1 MNIDNQTDIT
11 NNIQNN
17 YLTNEIADNNN
28 IGTNIPHSLPLNSS
42 NYEYVTKGRKT
53 LYNSTHLNLESPKKQ
68 NPSRSKRL
76 SLLNKGNKDSNMYNK
91 NIELF
96 SFGKEMFNS
105 NKKLRKK
112 NNEQSKSL
120 NLNYKLLIKRIAAQL
135 RKRVKL
141 PTCKIIKVYQPYR
154 ELILRIAR
162 GIKKTSKKYN
172 NKEINKDND
181 SGKYG
186 VSLILKEE
194 NNKSKQKEINLQPK
208 ERKEQEDNINYLL
221 SIDDTSQNINFIND
235 FEKFIEIN
243 NIEISDT
250 KIPSFKNENN
260 KYLLTNLFFWIKFIK
275 YICQKFKNNL
285 SFFNFMN
292 FVEVFYNWIDM
303 DKYDLNI
310 FNKLIIEQMELA
322 FDKVAINNFLLIH
335 KLKSID
341 ELFLRY
347 KIMNNFKEAKKR
359 ENCQC
364 PSCQNIKQ
372 QVINYNKKN
381 TFISY
386 SEENNFNY
394 VNKVI
399 KFPET
404 KTIFDDKYI
413 GLSIDNLN
421 NNNNNDNEFK
431 NNIIPEFF
439 RWSREIKQP
448 KNIIP
453 EKILQYNDDKKI
465 TDFFVYTKIQRSA
478 KKAKEKKEDE
488 KSANKSI
495 KKSVNKSS
503 SKKKKKN
510 KSISN
515 EKKRK
520 KSGVKNNKKGKKRS
534 HYSTKEIFEL
544 INMEE

>member
-76 SLLNKGNKDSNMYNK
+76 SLLNKGNKDNNMYNK

-172 NKEINKDND
+172 NKEINKNND
-181 SGKYG
+181 RDKYEI
-186 VSLILKEE
+186 SLILKEE

-208 ERKEQEDNINYLL
+208 EKQEREDNINYLL

-364 PSCQNIKQ
+364 PSCLNIKQ

-413 GLSIDNLN
+413 GLSIDNL
-421 NNNNNDNEFK
+421 NNNNDNEFK

-478 KKAKEKKEDE
+478 KKTKEKKEDE

-520 KSGVKNNKKGKKRS
+520 KSGIKNNKKGKKRS

>member
-11 NNIQNN
+11 NDIQNN

-76 SLLNKGNKDSNMYNK
+76 SLLNKGNKDNNMYNK

-120 NLNYKLLIKRIAAQL
+120 NLNYKLLIKRIANQL

-172 NKEINKDND
+172 NKEINKNND
-181 SGKYG
+181 RDKYEI
-186 VSLILKEE
+186 SLILKEE

-208 ERKEQEDNINYLL
+208 EKQEREDNINYLL

-421 NNNNNDNEFK
+421 NNNNDNEFK

-478 KKAKEKKEDE
+478 KKEKEKKEDE

-520 KSGVKNNKKGKKRS
+520 KSGIKNNKKGKKRS

>member
-28 IGTNIPHSLPLNSS
+28 IGANAPHSLPLNSS

-181 SGKYG
+181 RGKYG

-347 KIMNNFKEAKKR
+347 KIMNIFKEAKKR

-421 NNNNNDNEFK
+421 NNNNDNEFK

-478 KKAKEKKEDE
+478 KKTKEKKEDE

-520 KSGVKNNKKGKKRS
+520 KSGIKNNKKGKKRS

>member
-96 SFGKEMFNS
+96 KEMFNS

-120 NLNYKLLIKRIAAQL
+120 NLNYKLLIKRIASQL

-172 NKEINKDND
+172 NKEINKNND
-181 SGKYG
+181 RDKYEI
-186 VSLILKEE
+186 SLILKEE

-208 ERKEQEDNINYLL
+208 EEDNINYLL

-275 YICQKFKNNL
+275 YICHKFKNNL

-421 NNNNNDNEFK
+421 NNNNDNEFK

-478 KKAKEKKEDE
+478 KKKKEKKEDE

-495 KKSVNKSS
+495 KKSENKSS

-520 KSGVKNNKKGKKRS
+520 KSGIKNNKKGKKRS

>member
-181 SGKYG
+181 RGKYG

-208 ERKEQEDNINYLL
+208 EKQEREDNINYLL

-275 YICQKFKNNL
+275 YICHKFKNNL

-421 NNNNNDNEFK
+421 NNNNDNEFK

-478 KKAKEKKEDE
+478 KKKKEKKEDE

-495 KKSVNKSS
+495 KKSENKSS

-520 KSGVKNNKKGKKRS
+520 KSGIKNNKKGKKRS

>member
-17 YLTNEIADNNN
+17 YLTNEIEDNNN
-28 IGTNIPHSLPLNSS
+28 IGANAPHSLPLNSS

-76 SLLNKGNKDSNMYNK
+76 SLLNKGNKDNNMYNK

-120 NLNYKLLIKRIAAQL
+120 NLNYKLLIKRIANQL

-181 SGKYG
+181 RGKYG

-194 NNKSKQKEINLQPK
+194 NNKSKQKEINIQPK

-421 NNNNNDNEFK
+421 NNNNDNEFK

-478 KKAKEKKEDE
+478 KKAKEKKRRR
-488 KSANKSI
+488 K
-495 KKSVNKSS
+495 
-503 SKKKKKN
+503 
-510 KSISN
+510 IS
-515 EKKRK
+515 
-520 KSGVKNNKKGKKRS
+520 
-534 HYSTKEIFEL
+534 
-544 INMEE
+544 

>member
-28 IGTNIPHSLPLNSS
+28 IGAIAPHSLPFNSS

-76 SLLNKGNKDSNMYNK
+76 SLLNKGNKDNNMYNK

-120 NLNYKLLIKRIAAQL
+120 NLNYKLLIKRIANQL

-181 SGKYG
+181 RGKYG

-221 SIDDTSQNINFIND
+221 SIDDTNQNINFIND

-260 KYLLTNLFFWIKFIK
+260 KYLLANLFFWIKFIK

-421 NNNNNDNEFK
+421 NNNNDNEFK

-465 TDFFVYTKIQRSA
+465 TDFFVYTKIQRA
-478 KKAKEKKEDE
+478 TKKAKEKKEDE

-520 KSGVKNNKKGKKRS
+520 KSGIKNNKKGKKRS

>member
-76 SLLNKGNKDSNMYNK
+76 SLLNKGNKDNNMYNK

-96 SFGKEMFNS
+96 SFGKELFNS

-181 SGKYG
+181 RGKYG

-399 KFPET
+399 KFPEI

-453 EKILQYNDDKKI
+453 
-465 TDFFVYTKIQRSA
+465 
-478 KKAKEKKEDE
+478 
-488 KSANKSI
+488 
-495 KKSVNKSS
+495 
-503 SKKKKKN
+503 
-510 KSISN
+510 
-515 EKKRK
+515 
-520 KSGVKNNKKGKKRS
+520 
-534 HYSTKEIFEL
+534 
-544 INMEE
+544 

>member
-1 MNIDNQTDIT
+1 MNIDHQTDIT
-11 NNIQNN
+11 NNIENN

-76 SLLNKGNKDSNMYNK
+76 SLLNKGNKDNNMYNK

-250 KIPSFKNENN
+250 KIPSFKKENN

-421 NNNNNDNEFK
+421 NNNN
-431 NNIIPEFF
+431 
-439 RWSREIKQP
+439 
-448 KNIIP
+448 
-453 EKILQYNDDKKI
+453 
-465 TDFFVYTKIQRSA
+465 T
-478 KKAKEKKEDE
+478 
-488 KSANKSI
+488 
-495 KKSVNKSS
+495 
-503 SKKKKKN
+503 
-510 KSISN
+510 
-515 EKKRK
+515 
-520 KSGVKNNKKGKKRS
+520 
-534 HYSTKEIFEL
+534 
-544 INMEE
+544 